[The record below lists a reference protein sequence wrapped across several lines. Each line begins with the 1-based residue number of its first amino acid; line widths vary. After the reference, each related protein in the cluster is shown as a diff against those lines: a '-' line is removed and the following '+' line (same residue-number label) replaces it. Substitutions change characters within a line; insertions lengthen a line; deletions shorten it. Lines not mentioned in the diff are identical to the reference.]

1 MELNLNM
8 IQTLAVAIAMYYLG
22 VFLKS
27 KIGFLEKFCIPAP
40 VIGGFIFAIANLLL
54 RNTGVL
60 STNLDVTLQ
69 TPFMLVFFTTI
80 GLGASFKMI
89 KQGGKK
95 VVMFSIAAITLVV
108 LQDVIGVIVSKGM
121 GVSPLLGLIS
131 GSITMTGG
139 HGTGATWGALF
150 EADYGLE
157 GATAIAMA
165 AATFGLVCGS
175 LIGGPIGK
183 SLIKKGNLKSEE
195 QQTKSK
201 SVTAECEV
209 AATQE
214 GVTYETM
221 FKTISIIFIAM
232 GFGTILEIFFKAVG
246 ITLPAYIDAM
256 IVAAII
262 INFGEQT
269 KKFTINTTC
278 IDIIGNVA
286 LNVFLSMALIDLKLW
301 QLQAM
306 AGPLLVMLGTQAVL
320 MAIFAYFITFRLM
333 GKDYDAAVLSSG
345 HCGFG
350 MGATPNGVANMDA
363 ITTKFGP
370 SPKAMFVLPV
380 VGAFFVDITNS
391 LIITVFVNLFH

>member
-22 VFLKS
+22 VFLKR
-27 KIGFLEKFCIPAP
+27 KINFLEKFCIPAP
-40 VIGGFIFAIANLLL
+40 VVGGFTFAIVNLIF
-54 RNTGVL
+54 RITGVL
-60 STNLDVTLQ
+60 IISLDVTLQ
-69 TPFMLVFFTTI
+69 DPFMLVFFTTI

-89 KQGGKK
+89 KQGGKQ
-95 VVMFSIAAITLVV
+95 VIMFAIAAITLVI
-108 LQDVIGVIVSKGM
+108 LQDVLGVIVSKGM
-121 GVSPLLGLIS
+121 GVSPLLGLLS

-139 HGTGATWGALF
+139 HATGGTWGALF
-150 EADYGLE
+150 EANYGIE

-165 AATFGLVCGS
+165 SATFGLVCGS

-183 SLIKKGNLKSEE
+183 SLIKKGNLKPEE
-195 QQTKSK
+195 QETKSK

-209 AATQE
+209 AATRE
-214 GVTYETM
+214 DVTYETM
-221 FKTISIIFIAM
+221 FRTISIIFIAM
-232 GFGTILEIFFKAVG
+232 GFGTILELGFKAIHV
-246 ITLPAYIDAM
+246 TLPSYIDAL
-256 IVAAII
+256 IVATII
-262 INFGEQT
+262 VNFGEKT
-269 KKFTINTTC
+269 KKFTINTACT
-278 IDIIGNVA
+278 DIIGNIG
-286 LNVFLSMALIDLKLW
+286 LNVFLSMALINLQLW

-306 AGPLLVMLGTQAVL
+306 AGPLVAMLGAQAVL

-370 SPKAMFVLPV
+370 SPKAMLILPI
-380 VGAFFVDITNS
+380 VGAFFVDISNS
-391 LIITVFVNLFH
+391 FIIAIFANLFH

>member
-8 IQTLAVAIAMYYLG
+8 IQTLAIAIAMYYLG
-22 VFLKS
+22 VFLKK
-27 KIGFLEKFCIPAP
+27 KINFLEKFCIPAP
-40 VIGGFIFAIANLLL
+40 VIGGFIFAIANLAL

-60 STNLDVTLQ
+60 IISLDVTLQ

-108 LQDVIGVIVSKGM
+108 LQDVLGVIVSKGM

-183 SLIKKGNLKSEE
+183 SLIKKGNLEGIE
-195 QQTKSK
+195 Q
-201 SVTAECEV
+201 EV
-209 AATQE
+209 AVETVATKHE
-214 GVTYETM
+214 VTYESL

-232 GFGTILEIFFKAVG
+232 GFGTILELFFKAVG
-246 ITLPAYIDAM
+246 VTLPSYIDAM
-256 IVAAII
+256 IIAAII
-262 INFGEQT
+262 INFGEKT
-269 KKFTINTTC
+269 KKFTINTECT
-278 IDIIGNVA
+278 DIIGNMA
-286 LNVFLSMALIDLKLW
+286 LNVFLSMALINLQLW

-306 AGPLLVMLGTQAVL
+306 AGPLLAMLGAQAVL

-363 ITTKFGP
+363 MTTKFGP